1 MLDDGATEMCYVAIE
16 SPRVG
21 PSGRSENGGLNPAT
35 LQLLRIVVVSRTSR
49 RWQRQT
55 HRTVRSPF
63 FEWHAALVRE
73 TRMHSDN
80 KRDAEMTRVKRG

>member
-1 MLDDGATEMCYVAIE
+1 MVQQRWCYVAIE

-35 LQLLRIVVVSRTSR
+35 LQLLRIVVRIVSRTSR

-55 HRTVRSPF
+55 HCTVRSPF
-63 FEWHAALVRE
+63 FEWHVARE
-73 TRMHSDN
+73 TRTHSDN
-80 KRDAEMTRVKRG
+80 KGDAGMTGLKRG